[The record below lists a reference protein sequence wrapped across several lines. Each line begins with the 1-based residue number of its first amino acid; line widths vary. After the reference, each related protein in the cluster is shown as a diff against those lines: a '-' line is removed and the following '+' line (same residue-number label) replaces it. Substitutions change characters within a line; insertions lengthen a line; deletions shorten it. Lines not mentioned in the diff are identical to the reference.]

1 MEALPENTGQDARTL
16 GEQAQVL
23 EQAGQFRNA
32 ALLYRQSYAL
42 QPTPFA
48 ASRAIHCLRQQGIR
62 HAREA
67 VEFARQALG
76 QFPGDEGLVG
86 EYVWAIFDGYLR
98 SGADA
103 AGAGEG
109 ATASADFQTKATAAR
124 RILETA
130 RDASLR
136 RLTVFAIC
144 KEAGMRGRWE
154 LVLEF
159 ARCLDG
165 EQLSAGA
172 GGLQGQRRLSDQQ
185 RWLHLVTRAHLEL
198 GHYDECIAAALD
210 ATQRFPDDVF
220 FWWWRALARVR
231 GGSAE
236 EGLRELLHVNRR
248 FPPQW
253 AIQRDIAETYGRMER
268 HEDAWRWF
276 CEAATA
282 PGDIRDRLPMLT
294 GMARLLEEMERWQMA
309 CDHLLLAWA
318 LAAGE
323 TGWET
328 LADRH
333 RRLAEEFRKRHAE
346 RKGAPLDP
354 HDTPPDAAGLLTQCR
369 AAWMETIKQALPHGT
384 GYIRM
389 FDAAKGIGF
398 IETED
403 GTDVFFGLSTFKG
416 QGVEPAVGIRVE
428 FYLKEPYDERKN
440 RGNLNAVHVFPAK
453 PR

>member
-1 MEALPENTGQDARTL
+1 MEALPENTGQDARAL
-16 GEQAQVL
+16 CEQAQVL
-23 EQAGQFRNA
+23 EQAGQLRNA
-32 ALLYRQSYAL
+32 ALLYRQSYEL
-42 QPTPFA
+42 EPTPFA
-48 ASRAIHCLRQQGIR
+48 ASRTIHCLRQQGIR

-67 VEFARQALG
+67 VEFAGQALR

-86 EYVWAIFDGYLR
+86 EYLWAIFDGYLR
-98 SGADA
+98 PGADA
-103 AGAGEG
+103 AGAGET
-109 ATASADFQTKATAAR
+109 AAASADFPTKVTAAR
-124 RILETA
+124 RILEKA
-130 RDASLR
+130 RDELLR

-144 KEAGMRGRWE
+144 KEAGMRGRWD

-159 ARCLDG
+159 ARYLDG

-198 GHYDECIAAALD
+198 GHCEECIAIALD

-236 EGLRELLHVNRR
+236 DGLRELLHVNRR

-253 AIQRDIAETYGRMER
+253 AIQRDIAETYCRLER

-294 GMARLLEEMERWQMA
+294 EMARLLEQMERWQLA
-309 CDHLLLAWA
+309 YDHVLLGWA
-318 LAAGE
+318 LAAGGA
-323 TGWET
+323 GWEP
-328 LADRH
+328 LADKH
-333 RRLAEEFRKRHAE
+333 RRLADEFRQRHAE
-346 RKGAPLDP
+346 RRGAPLDP
-354 HDTPPDAAGLLTQCR
+354 HEVPPDAAALLTQCR
-369 AAWMETIKQALPHGT
+369 GVWMETIKQALPHGT

-398 IETED
+398 IQSED
-403 GTDVFFGLSTFKG
+403 GTDVFFGLSTFKS
-416 QGVEPAVGIRVE
+416 QGTEPAVGIRVE
-428 FYLKEPYDERKN
+428 FYLKEPFDPSKN